1 MENDILTLAY
11 ETQRTET
18 RYTLIFRIP
27 YTVTITETKFIT
39 FDGVSAFNSDESS
52 TLTSYPT
59 SNGTP
64 VSDNIYNNPNTYQ
77 VSIKVSGSED
87 VSDDWGTGRERAKNA
102 HTTLSNFKN
111 SGTVFTVYTPTKT
124 FDNMVITDIANSST
138 QTDTYDFNGTI
149 KFTELLRV
157 GASKE
162 EIFVE
167 FTPSVSEEVT
177 EETQSSSSSANNGEE
192 SDSNIIQEIGD
203 FFKGALTLAGNALS
217 SFFGN
222 IF

>member
-27 YTVTITETKFIT
+27 YTVTITETKYIT

-77 VSIKVSGSED
+77 VTIKVSGSED
-87 VSDDWGTGRERAKNA
+87 ITDDWGTGRERAKNA

-124 FDNMVITDIANSST
+124 FDNMVITDIANSSIS
-138 QTDTYDFNGTI
+138 TDTYDFNGTI

-162 EIFVE
+162 DIFVE
-167 FTPSVSEEVT
+167 FTPSISEEIT
-177 EETQSSSSSANNGEE
+177 EETQSSSSSANNNAE
-192 SDSNIIQEIGD
+192 SDSNVIQEAGSYL
-203 FFKGALTLAGNALS
+203 KGALAIVKNALS
-217 SFFGN
+217 DFFGN
-222 IF
+222 LF

>member
-87 VSDDWGTGRERAKNA
+87 VSDDWGAGRERAKNA

-192 SDSNIIQEIGD
+192 SDSNVLQQIGD
-203 FFKGALTLAGNALS
+203 FFKGAWTVAKSALKD
-217 SFFGN
+217 FFTD

>member
-1 MENDILTLAY
+1 MKNDILTLAY

-27 YTVTITETKFIT
+27 YTVTITETKYIT

-59 SNGTP
+59 SKGTP
-64 VSDNIYNNPNTYQ
+64 VSDNIYNNPNTYH

-87 VSDDWGTGRERAKNA
+87 ITDDWGTVRERAKNA

-111 SGTVFTVYTPTKT
+111 SGTVCTVYTPTKT
-124 FDNMVITDIANSST
+124 FDNIVITDIANSSIS
-138 QTDTYDFNGTI
+138 TDTYDFNGTI

-162 EIFVE
+162 DIFVE
-167 FTPSVSEEVT
+167 FTPSVSEEIT
-177 EETQSSSSSANNGEE
+177 EETQSSSSSANNNAE
-192 SDSNIIQEIGD
+192 SDSNVIQEAGSYL
-203 FFKGALTLAGNALS
+203 KGALVIVKNALS
-217 SFFGN
+217 DFFGN
-222 IF
+222 LF

>member
-1 MENDILTLAY
+1 MANNILTLAY

-27 YTVTITETKFIT
+27 YTVIITETKYIT
-39 FDGVSAFNSDESS
+39 FDGVSAFNSEESS

-59 SNGTP
+59 SKGTP

-77 VSIKVSGSED
+77 VSIKVSGSEG
-87 VSDDWGTGRERAKNA
+87 VADDWGTGRERAKNA

-124 FDNMVITDIANSST
+124 FDNMVITDITNSSIP
-138 QTDTYDFNGTI
+138 TDTYDFNGTI

-162 EIFVE
+162 NIFVE
-167 FTPSVSEEVT
+167 FTPSVSEEIT
-177 EETQSSSSSANNGEE
+177 EETQSSSSSANNNTE
-192 SDSNIIQEIGD
+192 STSNVFMQAQENVLKDIAENIIIKLG
-203 FFKGALTLAGNALS
+203 
-217 SFFGN
+217 
-222 IF
+222 

>member
-1 MENDILTLAY
+1 MKNDILTLAY

-27 YTVTITETKFIT
+27 YTVTITETKYIT

-77 VSIKVSGSED
+77 VTIKVSGSED
-87 VSDDWGTGRERAKNA
+87 ITDDWGMGRERAKNA

-124 FDNMVITDIANSST
+124 FDNMVITDIANSSIS
-138 QTDTYDFNGTI
+138 TDTYDFNATI

-162 EIFVE
+162 DIFVE
-167 FTPSVSEEVT
+167 FTPSISEEIT
-177 EETQSSSSSANNGEE
+177 EETQSSSSSANNNAE
-192 SDSNIIQEIGD
+192 SDSNVIQGVGS
-203 FFKGALTLAGNALS
+203 FLKGALAIVKNSLS
-217 SFFGN
+217 DFFGN
-222 IF
+222 LV

>member
-1 MENDILTLAY
+1 MTNEILTLAY
-11 ETQRTET
+11 EIQRTET

-59 SNGTP
+59 SKGTP

-77 VSIKVSGSED
+77 VSIKVSGSENTT
-87 VSDDWGTGRERAKNA
+87 DDWGTGRERAKNA
-102 HTTLSNFKN
+102 HTLLSNFKD

-124 FDNMVITDIANSST
+124 FDNMVITDIANSSI
-138 QTDTYDFNGTI
+138 QTDSYDFNGTI
-149 KFTELLRV
+149 KFTQLLRV

-162 EIFVE
+162 DIFVE
-167 FTPSVSEEVT
+167 FTPSASEEVT
-177 EETQSSSSSANNGEE
+177 EETQSSSSSANNSSE
-192 SDSNIIQEIGD
+192 SNSNVSQQIGSYL
-203 FFKGALTLAGNALS
+203 KGALAIVGNALS
-217 SFFGN
+217 DFFGK

>member
-27 YTVTITETKFIT
+27 YTVTINETKFIT

-167 FTPSVSEEVT
+167 FTPSVSEEIT

-203 FFKGALTLAGNALS
+203 FFKGAFALAGNALS